1 MGVPPSFPELEW
13 TLLPESHRYTSRHIL
28 ECNWLQALEGGFDPA
43 KINLDEI
50 LHHDHPIVITHPR
63 KGRNALFI
71 SRLISMRIVGM
82 AHGESE
88 DILNELADVAEEPS
102 NVFVHNWAVGDL
114 VI

>member
-1 MGVPPSFPELEW
+1 
-13 TLLPESHRYTSRHIL
+13 
-28 ECNWLQALEGGFDPA
+28 
-43 KINLDEI
+43 
-50 LHHDHPIVITHPR
+50 
-63 KGRNALFI
+63 
-71 SRLISMRIVGM
+71 M